1 MEIVLIS
8 GLSGSGKSVAL
19 HVLED
24 RGYYCVDNLPAAMLA
39 WLVELLQAEGYAR
52 AAVAIDVRSGA
63 AIDTLPEKIIALRR
77 EGHLV
82 SFLFLDAQD
91 DTLLKR
97 FSETRRRHPLAFDAR
112 TLVEAISEERQRLRP
127 LIGLGHHVD
136 TSDLRAA
143 QLRAWTLQIVAA
155 PVQEGLTLLIQSFGF
170 KHGLPQDADLVF
182 DARCLPNPY
191 YEPVLRALTG
201 LDAPVIEFLEAE
213 ATVLKMRADLHR
225 FICDWLPAYRQDNRA
240 SLTVAIGCT
249 GGQHRSVYL
258 VEWLARQCRTLAA
271 RVLVRH
277 RAIGGQT
284 PEAGALQKPVHD
296 LGLS

>member
-24 RGYYCVDNLPAAMLA
+24 RAYYCVDNLPAAMLG

-97 FSETRRRHPLAFDAR
+97 FSETRRRHPLAFDGR
-112 TLVEAISEERQRLRP
+112 TLVEAISEERCRLQP
-127 LIGLGHHVD
+127 LTGLGHHMD

-143 QLRAWTLQIVAA
+143 QLRAWTLQIADA
-155 PVQEGLTLLIQSFGF
+155 PTQEGLNLLIQSFGF

-191 YEPVLRALTG
+191 YEPALRALTG
-201 LDAPVIEFLEAE
+201 RDAPVIEFLEAE
-213 ATVLKMRADLHR
+213 AAVLKMRADLHH

-258 VEWLARQCRTLAA
+258 AEWLSRQCQTMGV

-277 RAIGGQT
+277 RAIRERT
-284 PEAGALQKPVHD
+284 PESGTP
-296 LGLS
+296 